1 MSDNKLF
8 QLTDE
13 DKEKYKSSIKKI
25 NISTQNH
32 IIKVAVPK
40 INKIIAGNVTNVEA
54 QLIDDVVHIIGLL
67 ENYPELTE
75 HMKQR
80 MIFALSYFCD
90 ENDEIP
96 DIIPGIGYLDDAL
109 VAQWIVDGIMQEL
122 PPLTEA

>member
-1 MSDNKLF
+1 MLF
-8 QLTDE
+8 RS
-13 DKEKYKSSIKKI
+13 EKYKSSIKKI
-25 NISTQNH
+25 DISTQNH